1 MHMHTHIYTH
11 AHILIPTCR
20 ELGVA
25 QGELDLLSQRV
36 RVRVVE
42 EVARQRAVQE
52 KVLVALRQKK
62 QECAEVRV
70 AWSVGV
76 RGGGG
81 NKKVSGDLRS
91 QDKVNCKCEFAPS
104 ALIQGRGRL

>member
-1 MHMHTHIYTH
+1 MHMHTHIYAH
-11 AHILIPTCR
+11 AHVLIPTCR

-62 QECAEVRV
+62 QECAEV
-70 AWSVGV
+70 
-76 RGGGG
+76 
-81 NKKVSGDLRS
+81 
-91 QDKVNCKCEFAPS
+91 
-104 ALIQGRGRL
+104 